1 MINNDTIYFDHQA
14 TTPVKSKVLEK
25 MHSFSRV
32 KFANP
37 HSSDHAMGWETT
49 EFIRKSTEILSEFC
63 GCDDDEFIFTSG
75 ATEANN
81 LAILG
86 VGRGKFPKQRNR
98 ILVSAIEHK
107 CVLSACDALNRNL
120 GTIIDTIPVD
130 ETGAIN
136 QSAFRDMMGDDV
148 RLVSVMAV
156 NNEIGTLQDMEF
168 IGRVTQKHGA
178 LLHCDAAQAPM
189 AMSVLSIFKA
199 ADLISLSSHKMYGP
213 KGIGALI
220 VRREH
225 QHSIEPLFYGGNQQN
240 GLRPGTLPTPLC
252 VGFAAAAAELSG
264 EPAQEA
270 INNLRSLRDLFAGLF
285 LEMLPSARLN
295 GPDLNL
301 RHPGNANFL
310 LDNQDG
316 SDFLRRLQPMLAAST
331 GSACSSGS
339 IEPSHVLQ
347 AIGLTETEAH
357 NSVRF
362 SLGLG
367 STLDEVERAI
377 EIIRI
382 CNVR

>member
-1 MINNDTIYFDHQA
+1 MINSDTIYFDFQA
-14 TTPVKSKVLEK
+14 TTPIKSEVLEK
-25 MHSFSRV
+25 MRPFFRD

-37 HSSDHAMGWETT
+37 HSSDHSMGWETSD
-49 EFIRKSTEILSEFC
+49 FIQQSVETLSVFC

-107 CVLSACDALNRNL
+107 CVLAACEALHRNL
-120 GTIIDTIPVD
+120 GFVIETVPVD

-136 QSAFRDMMGDDV
+136 QDRFRAMMDDDV
-148 RLVSVMAV
+148 RLVSIMAV
-156 NNEIGTLQDMEF
+156 NNEIGTLQNMEF
-168 IGRVTQKHGA
+168 ISELTQRYGA
-178 LLHCDAAQAPM
+178 LLHCDAAQAPT
-189 AMSVLSIFKA
+189 AISVPKLFQS

-213 KGIGALI
+213 KGIGALLI
-220 VRREH
+220 RREH

-240 GLRPGTLPTPLC
+240 GLRPGTLPTSLC
-252 VGFAAAAAELSG
+252 VGFAAAAEELSG
-264 EPAQEA
+264 KPAHDAVE
-270 INNLRSLRDLFAGLF
+270 NLRSLRNVFVGLF
-285 LEMLPSARLN
+285 LQTLPDAKLN
-295 GPDLNL
+295 GPKLNA

-310 LDNQDG
+310 LGQQDG
-316 SDFLRRLQPMLAAST
+316 SDFLRRLQPKIAAST

-347 AIGLTETEAH
+347 AIGLTQTEAN

-362 SLGLG
+362 SLGFG
-367 STLDEVERAI
+367 STLNEVERAI
-377 EIIRI
+377 EIIKKL
-382 CNVR
+382 

>member
-14 TTPVKSKVLEK
+14 TTPIKSEVLEK
-25 MHSFSRV
+25 MRPFFRD

-37 HSSDHAMGWETT
+37 HSSDHWMGWETA
-49 EFIRKSTEILSEFC
+49 EFIRKSIETLSRFC

-81 LAILG
+81 FAILG
-86 VGRGKFPKQRNR
+86 VGRGEFPKRKNR

-107 CVLSACDALNRNL
+107 CVLSACNALNRNL
-120 GTIIDTIPVD
+120 GTVIETIPVD

-136 QSAFRDMMGDDV
+136 QSVFCEMMGDDV
-148 RLVSVMAV
+148 RLVSVMAA
-156 NNEIGTLQDMEF
+156 NNEIGTLQNMEF
-168 IGRVTQKHGA
+168 IGRVAQEHGA

-189 AMSVLSIFKA
+189 AMSVPNIFKA

-225 QHSIEPLFYGGNQQN
+225 QHSIEPLFYGGDQQN
-240 GLRPGTLPTPLC
+240 GLRPGTLPTSLC

-264 EPAQEA
+264 EPAQDA
-270 INNLRSLRDLFAGLF
+270 INNLRSLRDLFVGLF
-285 LEMLPSARLN
+285 LESLPSAKLN

-301 RHPGNANFL
+301 RHPGNANIL
-310 LDNQDG
+310 LGDQDG
-316 SDFLRRLQPMLAAST
+316 SDFLRRLQPKLAAST
-331 GSACSSGS
+331 GSACSSGT

-347 AIGLTETEAH
+347 AIGLSEVEAR
-357 NSVRF
+357 NSIRF
-362 SLGLG
+362 SLGLS

-377 EIIRI
+377 EIIRGL
-382 CNVR
+382 